1 MVTYNGETTN
11 FSGQGSPNPNKLVI
25 PAKDKM
31 DPVDRAAMLAIEQW
45 CNNLV
50 SPAGASSFTISQT
63 YSVQGTIAVASGSL
77 NYLPPFFVPQCGS
90 PGAIE
95 LVAVYTKLRAGSATL
110 TIDRT
115 GTPVATGVACSTLS
129 TYTPIGATVFSD
141 DLLVPVVTAA
151 SSADGLT
158 CSFYLK
164 LTP

>member
-77 NYLPPFFVPQCGS
+77 N
-90 PGAIE
+90 
-95 LVAVYTKLRAGSATL
+95 
-110 TIDRT
+110 
-115 GTPVATGVACSTLS
+115 
-129 TYTPIGATVFSD
+129 
-141 DLLVPVVTAA
+141 
-151 SSADGLT
+151 
-158 CSFYLK
+158 
-164 LTP
+164 